1 MYGVTNWEGLSK
13 QQQATIEKCSFLGY
27 DECVRLR
34 NEKGEHKLSIV
45 RCRDDGGFDISNPNG
60 RVVYADCD
68 GELSDLVELLC
79 EVLGTETI
87 K

>member
-13 QQQATIEKCSFLGY
+13 DQQETIKKCDFLGY

-34 NEKGEHKLSIV
+34 NKKGEHKLSIL
-45 RCRDDGGFDISNPNG
+45 RCSDDGGFDITNPSG

-68 GELSDLVELLC
+68 GDLCDLVELLC